1 MVKIDLP
8 VVVGVLR
15 EKVLLRVDDFVRR
28 GEARL
33 FVREVEPLGVTVVA
47 PCFESALLPS
57 LSRKKLHAG
66 KTKAPSSSCCRTVR
80 KSNRDGLI
88 SSSWSTPAQ
97 STKYCCMRRSMN
109 QPSQS
114 GPSNSFPSPLS
125 VSLDIVVSFGSWFA
139 TPLGVDLVSAM
150 ACPKNEEGRTGAYA
164 QTDANTTDR
173 QNQNRQTQAEQT
185 DAIGSNK
192 TQIEVRQGD
201 NNRIETDKRRHRRN
215 EQRTTKITIRSCRRR
230 RIN

>member
-1 MVKIDLP
+1 LNA
-8 VVVGVLR
+8 
-15 EKVLLRVDDFVRR
+15 RV
-28 GEARL
+28 
-33 FVREVEPLGVTVVA
+33 
-47 PCFESALLPS
+47 
-57 LSRKKLHAG
+57 SRF
-66 KTKAPSSSCCRTVR
+66 
-80 KSNRDGLI
+80 
-88 SSSWSTPAQ
+88 
-97 STKYCCMRRSMN
+97 
-109 QPSQS
+109 
-114 GPSNSFPSPLS
+114 SNSDHHMCGGF
-125 VSLDIVVSFGSWFA
+125 SL
-139 TPLGVDLVSAM
+139 

-192 TQIEVRQGD
+192 TQTEVRQGD